1 MAATFELMKSY
12 FTPRKK
18 GSPTLAQL
26 ENKLQSR
33 GIRGGKPKIWVWA
46 LTGIL
51 AVTILSLV
59 FRRGIPAIEEYFP
72 KAMADLPPEA
82 QFLVTAGLIV
92 FVACAVGSTVFRLVR
107 NAAERRRVD
116 VFLQEAQSNR
126 KMMVYVYG
134 SGPKGFCN
142 AMDRLGRGAMFKN
155 LMVFAQPP
163 LDTVKKGYLKI
174 RGCIT
179 ACMPVQ
185 SAKGTFMA
193 ANAARAAEARICDE
207 GHAVFLEAIGA
218 EDTTVEWSLVHIGP
232 GHTSV
237 SCHTAWEE
245 KRTSMNH
252 GALPGRF
259 VIVVRD
265 KVEGLISD
273 DMDDGESSEVT
284 QDHSSHLST
293 SDVSHM
299 SLARV
304 SSGGKVGSGV
314 VLDREGLIL
323 TAAHVLDDPKR
334 PKPYTSEQHFKSA
347 AEMVEL
353 FSDIPSAIQNTVE
366 IAKRCNTYIPL
377 GTNFLP
383 DFQPPEGM
391 TLDEFFRK
399 RSQDGL
405 EERFQKLFGSS
416 LTQEQRDI
424 YQARLDEEIGIIIQM
439 GFPGYFLIVMDF
451 IQWAK
456 NNGVPVGPGRG
467 SGAGSLVAYVLGIT
481 DLDPIK
487 YDLLFERFLN
497 PERVSMPDFDVDF
510 CMDGRDRVIEYVA
523 NHYGRNAVSQIITFG
538 TMAAKAV
545 IRDVGRVLG
554 RPYPVVDR
562 ISKMV
567 PFEVGM
573 TLTKAMEQE
582 EAMQAAYHND
592 EDVKEILDM
601 ALKLEGMKRNVGKH
615 AGGVVIAPSKLTD
628 FVPLYCD
635 DEGNNLVTQ
644 FDKDDVEQAGLVK
657 FDFLGLRTL
666 TIVDWALKNI
676 KKRYGDDPQHQ
687 IDIELLPLDDKK
699 TFDLLQAYET
709 TAVFQ
714 LESRG
719 MKDLI
724 KRLQPSCFED
734 IIALVALFRPGPLQ
748 SGMVDDF
755 IDRKHGR
762 AEVEYPHPDLEPVLA
777 NTYGVILYQEQVMQI
792 AQVLADFT
800 LGGADMLRRAMG
812 KKKPEEMDKMRKLFV
827 EGASK
832 KGIDPELSGSIFDL
846 MEKFAGYGFNKSHSA
861 AYALV
866 SYHTA
871 WLKAHYPSEFMAAVL
886 SADMHNTDK
895 VVTLIEECRIM
906 GLTVKPPHIHYSD
919 YAFTVSDTGEI
930 IYGLGAIK
938 GLGEGPIEE
947 IVQHRG
953 TTFKDIYN
961 FCTTVDSRKF
971 NKKSLEA
978 LIKSGAMDGLGPHRA
993 SMLANMERAMTAAN
1007 QERQREAQGMMDLF
1021 GALEM
1026 EEDSPAVEWIE
1037 ADNWSMRQGLKFE
1050 KDTLGLY
1057 LSGHPLDV
1065 YESEIKSL
1073 VNMKISDLRPT
1084 EKGKPAKIA
1093 GIVVGI
1099 RIMRNKKGKKI
1110 AFVTID
1116 DRTGRM
1122 DISFFSDKYEEHA
1135 ELIQV
1140 DKLLM
1145 IEGDVTFDDY
1155 SGQCKM
1161 SAKQLVDLDLLRQE
1175 QLKKVTLR
1183 GNLGEL
1189 GAQEAEWIARL
1200 VQQHAGG
1207 QVLLEMKLA
1216 FEDQPVVLQLEDQRV
1231 VISEQLLEALE
1242 RIWGRDKVELHY

>member
-1 MAATFELMKSY
+1 MTQSFIHLRLHTDASLVDGLVQLKPLISKTVKEGMAAVAITDLNNFFNLVKFQKTAHGAGVKPIYGCDIELDY
-12 FTPRKK
+12 TAAD
-18 GSPTLAQL
+18 GSNYIGGATLLAQSL
-26 ENKLQSR
+26 DGYRQITVWLSKAYTENQKL
-33 GIRGGKPKIWVWA
+33 GKPVVKWNWLAQDITDGVIF
-46 LTGIL
+46 LTGGTRGVHGKALKDGNPVAAEGFLQDVKQKFSDRAYIELNRTGREGENEYIAQACQL
-51 AVTILSLV
+51 ATQL
-59 FRRGIPAIEEYFP
+59 
-72 KAMADLPPEA
+72 DLP
-82 QFLVTAGLIV
+82 V
-92 FVACAVGSTVFRLVR
+92 VATNAVR
-107 NAAERRRVD
+107 
-116 VFLQEAQSNR
+116 
-126 KMMVYVYG
+126 
-134 SGPKGFCN
+134 
-142 AMDRLGRGAMFKN
+142 
-155 LMVFAQPP
+155 
-163 LDTVKKGYLKI
+163 
-174 RGCIT
+174 
-179 ACMPVQ
+179 
-185 SAKGTFMA
+185 
-193 ANAARAAEARICDE
+193 
-207 GHAVFLEAIGA
+207 FLEA
-218 EDTTVEWSLVHIGP
+218 DDFDVHEIR
-232 GHTSV
+232 
-237 SCHTAWEE
+237 CA
-245 KRTSMNH
+245 
-252 GALPGRF
+252 
-259 VIVVRD
+259 I
-265 KVEGLISD
+265 
-273 DMDDGESSEVT
+273 
-284 QDHSSHLST
+284 HS
-293 SDVSHM
+293 
-299 SLARV
+299 
-304 SSGGKVGSGV
+304 G
-314 VLDREGLIL
+314 
-323 TAAHVLDDPKR
+323 HVLDDPKR